1 MNKRV
6 YKKLCTDKTYV
17 IKIDYINKCS
27 KNRKLMRTLIKS
39 GGITV
44 SRIDLGYNYREIDLI
59 NR

>member
-6 YKKLCTDKTYV
+6 YKKLCTDKTYG

-27 KNRKLMRTLIKS
+27 KNRKLMLTLIKS
-39 GGITV
+39 GDITV

-59 NR
+59 NG